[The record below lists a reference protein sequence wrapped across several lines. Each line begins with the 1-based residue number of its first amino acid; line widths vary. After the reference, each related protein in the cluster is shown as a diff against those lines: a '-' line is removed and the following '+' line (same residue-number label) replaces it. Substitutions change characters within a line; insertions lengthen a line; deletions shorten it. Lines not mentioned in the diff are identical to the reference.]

1 MSTSPIPVAVPPQG
15 GQGTAMADP
24 LAQLRDIHLPGPVES
39 WPPAIGWWILLLII
53 LLLALA
59 VFNWLYQRWRANRY
73 RREALKELRQLHEN
87 YQQHGDDLL
96 YLARFQTL
104 LKRVALTR
112 FSREEVAS
120 LTGESWVSF
129 LDRTSRSQ
137 EFSMG
142 KGQVLIEGNYLPA
155 TKTPATK
162 TPATKVDVA
171 ALQDLGVYWIKHH
184 NPEFAA

>member
-1 MSTSPIPVAVPPQG
+1 
-15 GQGTAMADP
+15 MADP

-39 WPPAIGWWILLLII
+39 WPPAIGWWILLAII
-53 LLLALA
+53 LLLVLA

-112 FSREEVAS
+112 FSREDVAS

-129 LDRTSRSQ
+129 LDRTSHSQ

-142 KGQVLIEGNYLPA
+142 KGQALIDGNYTPA

-162 TPATKVDVA
+162 TPETKTPETKVDVA